1 MIIGSGF
8 IARNFENYSDVL
20 KKLNICLYAAG
31 ISNSQTQDKKLLE
44 REKNRFID
52 FFKKFDQKKK
62 LVYISTCSISDPSR
76 NQNLYVLNKLYIED
90 LVKKNVKKF
99 LIVRLPEVVGKN
111 ENKFTL
117 INFLNNKIKKEE
129 KFEIWSNAKRN
140 VIDIEDVVP
149 LVINLMENKNLT
161 NAIINIANPKSY
173 FVNEIVRNFEK
184 LSNKKANYNL
194 VNKGQRD
201 WDLDTAKTLEMS
213 KKIKVNFNENYL
225 YKILKKYYF

>member
-1 MIIGSGF
+1 
-8 IARNFENYSDVL
+8 
-20 KKLNICLYAAG
+20 
-31 ISNSQTQDKKLLE
+31 
-44 REKNRFID
+44 
-52 FFKKFDQKKK
+52 
-62 LVYISTCSISDPSR
+62 
-76 NQNLYVLNKLYIED
+76 
-90 LVKKNVKKF
+90 
-99 LIVRLPEVVGKN
+99 
-111 ENKFTL
+111 
-117 INFLNNKIKKEE
+117 
-129 KFEIWSNAKRN
+129 
-140 VIDIEDVVP
+140 
-149 LVINLMENKNLT
+149 MENKNLT

>member
-62 LVYISTCSISDPSR
+62 LVYISTCSISAPSR
-76 NQNLYVLNKLYIED
+76 NQNLYVLNKIYIED
-90 LVKKNVKKF
+90 LVKKNIKNF

-111 ENKFTL
+111 ENKFSL

-140 VIDIEDVVP
+140 IIDIEDVVS
-149 LVINLMENKNLT
+149 LVINLMENKNLNNST
-161 NAIINIANPKSY
+161 INIANPKSY

>member
-1 MIIGSGF
+1 MI
-8 IARNFENYSDVL
+8 
-20 KKLNICLYAAG
+20 K
-31 ISNSQTQDKKLLE
+31 
-44 REKNRFID
+44 
-52 FFKKFDQKKK
+52 KKK

-76 NQNLYVLNKLYIED
+76 NQNLYVLNKIYIED
-90 LVKKNVKKF
+90 LVKKNVKNF

>member
-76 NQNLYVLNKLYIED
+76 NQNLYVLNKIYIED
-90 LVKKNVKKF
+90 LVKKNVKNF

>member
-90 LVKKNVKKF
+90 LVKKNVKNF

>member
-76 NQNLYVLNKLYIED
+76 NQNLYVLNKIYIED
-90 LVKKNVKKF
+90 LVKKNVKNF

-117 INFLNNKIKKEE
+117 INFLNYKIKKEE

-140 VIDIEDVVP
+140 IIDIEDVVP

-161 NAIINIANPKSY
+161 NTIINIANPKSY